1 MDKNYSLP
9 LVSLNFFLK
18 NRKNLKKVVLTGGTF
33 NIVHVGHIN
42 HLKRAKTMG
51 DTLVVQ
57 IISDKKARELKKE
70 EEIFSDRKR
79 AIVVSAIRFVDYVFI
94 YNGLHYE
101 QNIIDKVKPDILFFN
116 KENYTDEV
124 KKEVKKL
131 KGFQGRAVAAKE
143 RSF

>member
-18 NRKNLKKVVLTGGTF
+18 NRKNLKRVVLTGGTF

-42 HLKRAKTMG
+42 HLKKAKTMG

-101 QNIIDKVKPDILFFN
+101 QDIIDKVKPDILFFN

-131 KGFQGRAVAAKE
+131 KGFQGRTVAAKE